1 MEHHFWMVVN
11 LISTWVLTNNG
22 ATCQCLISMKDFPFL
37 YHLENE
43 KYKIVGY
50 GLVRAQN
57 AQVSEA
63 ILVKVDSILVL
74 GFLQSVLEGSKSLEE
89 YCGVT
94 AYYKVFQHLVGLK
107 KDCLFKKN
115 DDFDI

>member
-1 MEHHFWMVVN
+1 MVVN
-11 LISTWVLTNNG
+11 LVSTWVLTKNG
-22 ATCQCLISMKDFPFL
+22 ATCQCLISMKDVPFL

-43 KYKIVGY
+43 KYKIIGY
-50 GLVRAQN
+50 RLVRAQN

-74 GFLQSVLEGSKSLEE
+74 GFLQSVLDRGKSLEE
-89 YCGVT
+89 YCGIT

-107 KDCLFKKN
+107 DCLFLKN
-115 DDFDI
+115 DDSDI